1 MARSRQTNGQM
12 QKWSRQSSIHA
23 CSETVSVWDERPSA
37 SYGIEEF
44 YGLKPQAQM
53 HTNPPIVFNT
63 FSRMDDIRRAISVH
77 QLGQKKEARSSSET
91 LSLSPPIRGKLDV
104 FFRPTRSYRQRCF
117 FYFPSS
123 LPGIISRKKERFQA
137 DTISISVSPVEG
149 ALLITVLSRLHR
161 AKEPGLLAHSSARS

>member
-1 MARSRQTNGQM
+1 M
-12 QKWSRQSSIHA
+12 
-23 CSETVSVWDERPSA
+23 WDERPSA

-53 HTNPPIVFNT
+53 HTDPPIVFNT

-104 FFRPTRSYRQRCF
+104 FFALPVHADKDAFFTSHPLYLRS
-117 FYFPSS
+117 S
-123 LPGIISRKKERFQA
+123 PGKR
-137 DTISISVSPVEG
+137 SVSKRIPYPSLYLPWRE
-149 ALLITVLSRLHR
+149 RY
-161 AKEPGLLAHSSARS
+161 